1 MKLCFVSNY
10 INHHQIP
17 FCREMVRHLGTD
29 FLFIQTMEM
38 ELERKDMGWGLN
50 ELPDYVKCFYEQPK
64 ECQKWIDDS
73 DVVLFGGIAD
83 ESYISGRL
91 KEKKPVVRVDE
102 RMYKEGQ
109 WKAISPRGLLKKYRD
124 HTSHRKDPVYFL
136 CAGGYVAS
144 DLEII
149 KAYPGKKLCWGY
161 FPPVKHLDAQQL
173 LSNKNKEVPQILW
186 AARMIGWKHPELPIY
201 GAKVLKENHIPFHL
215 TMIGGGIL
223 ETWVKEKI
231 REYDLGQE
239 VTLLGYQPPE
249 TVREYMEASD
259 IFLMTGDRREGW
271 GAVANEA
278 MNSCCAVL
286 ADVNTGAAPFLI
298 RQGENGMLYDTGN
311 RKLFADR
318 LLTLARDGALR
329 QRLGQEA
336 YRTIAE
342 TWNAEYAASALL
354 KVIETT
360 VMKNKPIY
368 ASSQKPVFAPGLAA
382 PVISERKMKKLLLGK
397 Q

>member
-1 MKLCFVSNY
+1 M
-10 INHHQIP
+10 
-17 FCREMVRHLGTD
+17 
-29 FLFIQTMEM
+29 
-38 ELERKDMGWGLN
+38 
-50 ELPDYVKCFYEQPK
+50 
-64 ECQKWIDDS
+64 
-73 DVVLFGGIAD
+73 
-83 ESYISGRL
+83 
-91 KEKKPVVRVDE
+91 
-102 RMYKEGQ
+102 
-109 WKAISPRGLLKKYRD
+109 
-124 HTSHRKDPVYFL
+124 
-136 CAGGYVAS
+136 AS

-173 LSNKNKEVPQILW
+173 LSNKNKEVPHILW
-186 AARMIGWKHPELPIY
+186 AARMIDWKHPELPIY